1 VVWID
6 LSTDGAHE
14 LLELLRGR
22 LFSLCLSLS
31 LLIGLC
37 GLVHGPEEADNTD
50 VEGDSAD
57 DPVLESLAKHLKG
70 NLTVKNHNGKKINLE
85 IAAFLKNKNQS

>member
-14 LLELLRGR
+14 LLELLGGR
-22 LFSLCLSLS
+22 LLSLGLS
-31 LLIGLC
+31 QLVGLC

-57 DPVLESLAKHLKG
+57 DPVLESLAKHLER
-70 NLTVKNHNGKKINLE
+70 NVTVKNHNGKKRNPG
-85 IAAFLKNKNQS
+85 IAIFLKNKNQS